1 MRDQRRAVWLLGGV
15 VVLLALAG
23 LPAGVGTAQEEEA
36 AQQEDSE
43 ELKAAKGRVT
53 FRVYCS
59 NCHGADAKGDG
70 KLAPLLSVKP
80 ADLTRLI
87 TKKDRGEFPA
97 ERVRQSIDGRAEV
110 AGHGYR
116 EMPVW
121 GDVFQPMDSEMSEP
135 EKVDV
140 AKRKIAELV
149 AYLRTLQEPAE
160 EGGG

>member
-87 TKKDRGEFPA
+87 IQRAILLEYRFLPA
-97 ERVRQSIDGRAEV
+97 VSGRVHVGDIVPGD
-110 AGHGYR
+110 HGS
-116 EMPVW
+116 P
-121 GDVFQPMDSEMSEP
+121 
-135 EKVDV
+135 
-140 AKRKIAELV
+140 L
-149 AYLRTLQEPAE
+149 
-160 EGGG
+160 GGGEGAFSDVE

>member
-23 LPAGVGTAQEEEA
+23 LPAGAGTAQEEA
-36 AQQEDSE
+36 AQEEDSE
-43 ELKAAKGRVT
+43 ALKAAKGRVT

-80 ADLTRLI
+80 ADLTRLV
-87 TKKDRGEFPA
+87 TPKDKGEFPA

-121 GDVFQPMDSEMSEP
+121 GDVFQPTDSEMSEP

-140 AKRKIAELV
+140 AKRKIGELV
-149 AYLRTLQEPAE
+149 AYLRTLQAPAE
-160 EGGG
+160 E